1 MRVWPE
7 PVVVLEPAVALAAV
21 ERLAVAARVVV
32 AEEAQALQLQLRL
45 MLPRQF
51 LPAAVL
57 PLKPHHH
64 QALLLPC

>member
-1 MRVWPE
+1 VVRVSPE
-7 PVVVLEPAVALAAV
+7 PEVAAV
-21 ERLAVAARVVV
+21 ERLAVAARVAV
-32 AEEAQALQLQLRL
+32 EAQALQLQLRL